1 MPDRPIRHGPILPA
15 AVLTR
20 AGDWHGPLLMMV
32 SPSDRTVDPAAT
44 RFFYAATNAASA
56 RRSEQHSAGHI
67 LPLGYSHEKVAE

>member
-1 MPDRPIRHGPILPA
+1 
-15 AVLTR
+15 
-20 AGDWHGPLLMMV
+20 MMV

-67 LPLGYSHEKVAE
+67 LPLGYSHEKVADKIIRLVREAAPESSAARGAARQSDD